1 MPRNLRRPS
10 PAELV
15 QNKIDRALVDGV
27 GGMQF
32 TAQAPPGVGRLIRL
46 PFYLENATINYN
58 ALVGQV
64 LPFPAPPLPG
74 LPSRVYPVINYIPAV
89 ALNGASN
96 EALLRTPQ
104 ISWALLRVVGFEA
117 NVLYQPVPA
126 TPVMEVCFRDLK
138 IGGGA
143 TLFVHEDYAAAGIYL
158 MGQDSFAGLR
168 DYPLLR
174 SPNQAEVTTQIVKTA
189 TAVEINFSCNLVCE
203 IVEDDNYGQHVP
215 GPYARAGALVRQ
227 GGSFIAP

>member
-46 PFYLENATINYN
+46 PFYIENQTANYN
-58 ALVGQV
+58 ALIGQAIAAI
-64 LPFPAPPLPG
+64 LPPG
-74 LPSRVYPVINYIPAV
+74 TASRVYPVIRFLSTLV
-89 ALNGASN
+89 GGGN
-96 EALLRTPQ
+96 EAILRTPQ

-117 NVLYQPVPA
+117 NVLYQPVPT
-126 TPVMEVCFRDLK
+126 TPVVEVCFRDLK

-174 SPNQAEVTTQIVKTA
+174 SPNQAEVTTQCVADLAAREAI
-189 TAVEINFSCNLVCE
+189 FSCNLVCE